1 MYEIFLYGNK
11 DLDLKEV
18 HYNLIGLCSRDST
31 NDKIRGVH
39 GTPMEGELV
48 CVWAGAGGEMG

>member
-11 DLDLKEV
+11 SLDLKEV
-18 HYNLIGLCSRDST
+18 HYNLIGLYSRDST
-31 NDKIRGVH
+31 NKIRSVH